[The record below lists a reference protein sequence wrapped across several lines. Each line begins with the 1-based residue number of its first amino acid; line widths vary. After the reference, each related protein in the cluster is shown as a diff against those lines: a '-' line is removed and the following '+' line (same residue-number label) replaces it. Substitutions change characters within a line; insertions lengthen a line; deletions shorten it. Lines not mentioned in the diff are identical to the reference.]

1 MTKVAHI
8 IGNGKSAGLYTPSKG
23 LKITCNLPPFEIANA
38 YTTCMVDFKMM
49 KAIADGVVTVPGD
62 WTLGAR
68 PKKWMEMEPAF
79 HMRYAAQIKEYH
91 LDLPKYAINYT
102 NFNCGHMATHYSAKK
117 LAAEEIHMYGF
128 DTLFAFDITSCTDAY
143 MSSDR
148 QINNTQRL
156 TNNWRPVWQGIFKEF
171 SNTQFVLYYHK
182 EVDPLIKLP
191 ENVELRLGKRK

>member
-1 MTKVAHI
+1 
-8 IGNGKSAGLYTPSKG
+8 
-23 LKITCNLPPFEIANA
+23 
-38 YTTCMVDFKMM
+38 M
-49 KAIADGVVTVPGD
+49 K
-62 WTLGAR
+62 
-68 PKKWMEMEPAF
+68 PAF
-79 HMRYAAQIKEYH
+79 YMKYAPQIKEYH
-91 LDLPKYAINYT
+91 LDLPKYAVNYT

-117 LAAEEIHMYGF
+117 LDAEEIHMYGF

-171 SNTQFVLYYHK
+171 AQKQFVLYYHK

>member
-1 MTKVAHI
+1 
-8 IGNGKSAGLYTPSKG
+8 
-23 LKITCNLPPFEIANA
+23 
-38 YTTCMVDFKMM
+38 
-49 KAIADGVVTVPGD
+49 
-62 WTLGAR
+62 
-68 PKKWMEMEPAF
+68 
-79 HMRYAAQIKEYH
+79 
-91 LDLPKYAINYT
+91 
-102 NFNCGHMATHYSAKK
+102 
-117 LAAEEIHMYGF
+117 
-128 DTLFAFDITSCTDAY
+128 